1 MSLIFFL
8 KLRTDDLL
16 SLLIGQDVY
25 SNVSANVPA
34 DLAIA
39 AEVTNSICRRRSR
52 PEEGRW
58 LLTLFAKGKG
68 NIACNFDLY
77 SHMEHRSSSIALR
90 SRQLLCVKVCYAI
103 MLTQDRERK
112 RENVGANHLFK
123 YVLWSAFCRARRASP
138 PYALSLWVRRLGG
151 GLSLPHR
158 SRRRIL
164 YIKITPAETSYI
176 YTYTELWLAWQS
188 AIWRQISQRIIA
200 FYEALLLWDV
210 YRSTS
215 LCSVYWWFYWI
226 FFSLKICKT
235 CQSSR
240 LSHIFSD
247 RIIKHTHQI
256 STKTWRVSHLSEHF
270 TN

>member
-1 MSLIFFL
+1 MNEPHFFL

-39 AEVTNSICRRRSR
+39 AGVTNSICRRRSR

-58 LLTLFAKGKG
+58 LLPLFAKGKG
-68 NIACNFDLY
+68 NMACNFDLY

-176 YTYTELWLAWQS
+176 YIHIQNCDWLDSRQS
-188 AIWRQISQRIIA
+188 GGRFLNA
-200 FYEALLLWDV
+200 
-210 YRSTS
+210 S
-215 LCSVYWWFYWI
+215 LPFMKRCCSAMCTDQHFCVVFIDGFMYFSYLNI
-226 FFSLKICKT
+226 FFNENL
-235 CQSSR
+235 
-240 LSHIFSD
+240 
-247 RIIKHTHQI
+247 
-256 STKTWRVSHLSEHF
+256 
-270 TN
+270 